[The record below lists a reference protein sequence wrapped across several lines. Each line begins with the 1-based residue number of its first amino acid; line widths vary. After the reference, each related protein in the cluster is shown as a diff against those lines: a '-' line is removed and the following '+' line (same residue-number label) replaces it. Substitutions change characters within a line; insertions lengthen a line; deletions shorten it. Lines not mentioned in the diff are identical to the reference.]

1 MNQRIAEL
9 NDAFRQT
16 LLGGAV
22 YLTRGIAATPP
33 SSQDAIIAQVR
44 AFDDFTPENDPYGE
58 HDFGTF
64 EFAGRIIYW
73 KIDCYD
79 RSLQFGS
86 PDPADP
92 DATKRVLT
100 ILFAEE
106 Y

>member
-9 NDAFRQT
+9 NDVFRQT
-16 LLGGAV
+16 FLGGEV
-22 YLTRGIAATPP
+22 YLTRGIAATPL
-33 SSQDAIIAQVR
+33 STQEAIIARVQG
-44 AFDDFTPENDPYGE
+44 FDGFTPENDPYGE

-64 EFAGRIIYW
+64 EFAGSSIYW

-79 RSLQFGS
+79 RSLQYGS

-92 DATKRVLT
+92 DATKRFLT